1 MSPITGKQ
9 IKLDG
14 IAVAMSAL
22 CLVHCLL
29 LPLLLILVPAL
40 TAFLAIPESFHRIAL
55 LFAIPTS
62 IVALAAGFRRHRSP
76 LPIVIVVPG
85 LTLLAFGALGVEV
98 PWQETLLTVAGALLL
113 SLGHALN
120 WRSLRS

>member
-1 MSPITGKQ
+1 MSLITGKQ

-62 IVALAAGFRRHRSP
+62 ILALAAGFRRHRSS
-76 LPIVIVVPG
+76 LPIVIVAPG
-85 LTLLAFGALGVEV
+85 LALLAFGALGVEV

-120 WRSLRS
+120 WRSLRP